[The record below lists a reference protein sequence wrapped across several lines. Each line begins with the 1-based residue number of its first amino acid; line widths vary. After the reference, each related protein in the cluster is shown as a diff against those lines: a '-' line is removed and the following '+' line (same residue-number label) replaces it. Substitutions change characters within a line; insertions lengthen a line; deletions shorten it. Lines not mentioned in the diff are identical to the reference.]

1 MNLFKTRLC
10 TLTLLS
16 AFLLPAAAS
25 AAASTDS
32 TTSTTTT
39 TTSTSTVAA
48 PQAASP
54 IVQTDV
60 NGVLVPGLYLINSDS
75 RVAFIPGGVGLVVVN
90 KGTALPLGAYYVN
103 K

>member
-1 MNLFKTRLC
+1 MNLFKTKLC

-32 TTSTTTT
+32 TTSTT